1 MSKTRTIGLALGGG
15 GARGFAH
22 IGVLKVLER
31 NGVKFDYVCGTSM
44 GALIGACYVLGIDLE
59 KIEKIASK
67 MRKREMIKFLD
78 LGHPKFSLIK
88 GNKIITFIKDII
100 NDADFAQTEV
110 PFAAVATNLG
120 TGEEKIINKG
130 LIAKAVQASISVPGI
145 FPPIKINNEYF
156 IDGGVVNPTPVDV
169 CKKYGVDIIIGVDL
183 VMRGKAKL
191 DNPGVVT
198 TLLQSYEIIRNQAIK
213 YKLEKTGKQTIL
225 IKPDLGG
232 IIDSFKF
239 NEIPKM
245 IKAGEAAT
253 KKVLPEILRKI
264 KG

>member
-1 MSKTRTIGLALGGG
+1 MKKTKTIGLALGAG

-22 IGVLKVLER
+22 IGVLKVLEK
-31 NGVKFDYVCGTSM
+31 NNIKLDYVCGVSM
-44 GALIGACYVLGIDLE
+44 GALIGACYVLGIEL
-59 KIEKIASK
+59 KRMEKIAIE
-67 MRKREMIKFLD
+67 MRKRDMVKFLD
-78 LGHPKFSLIK
+78 LSRRKSLIK
-88 GNKIITFIKDII
+88 GNKIIAFIKDLI
-100 NDADFAQTEV
+100 NDADFAQTKI
-110 PFAAVATNLG
+110 PFAAIATNLG

-130 LIAKAVQASISVPGI
+130 LIAEAVQASISVPGI

-169 CKKYGVDIIIGVDL
+169 CKNYGVDVIIGVDL
-183 VMRGKAKL
+183 VMQEKVKF
-191 DNPGVVT
+191 DNPGIIT
-198 TLLQSYEIIRNQAIK
+198 TLMQSYEIIRNQAIK
-213 YKLEKTGKQTIL
+213 HKLKEANKQTIL

-245 IKAGEAAT
+245 IKAGETAT
-253 KKVLPEILRKI
+253 EKFLPEILRKI